1 MYTCVYISENAL
13 VRVFLKTLQECN
25 RFGFVFEK
33 TREKIKKKM
42 AKTLNNKK
50 SATLSLSG
58 KIKRSSREEERGRER
73 NVYRPPI
80 YIQRQRDGRKEK
92 KKEKRKIYYH
102 NGDATRPRR
111 TVQRVVPQKRQP
123 IVLRLQHGEPEMDVE
138 KFLRVYMPRLLG
150 DPSIVGRAHHGGEK
164 REHGSM
170 DRGRAGFV

>member
-1 MYTCVYISENAL
+1 MV
-13 VRVFLKTLQECN
+13 
-25 RFGFVFEK
+25 
-33 TREKIKKKM
+33 
-42 AKTLNNKK
+42 KTLNNKFAFGKNQTKSFTTEKKKK
-50 SATLSLSG
+50 SA
-58 KIKRSSREEERGRER
+58 ERER
-73 NVYRPPI
+73 EKRVPPPDT
-80 YIQRQRDGRKEK
+80 YTETERQKK
-92 KKEKRKIYYH
+92 KKEKKKIYYH

-123 IVLRLQHGEPEMDVE
+123 IVLRLQHGQPEVDVE